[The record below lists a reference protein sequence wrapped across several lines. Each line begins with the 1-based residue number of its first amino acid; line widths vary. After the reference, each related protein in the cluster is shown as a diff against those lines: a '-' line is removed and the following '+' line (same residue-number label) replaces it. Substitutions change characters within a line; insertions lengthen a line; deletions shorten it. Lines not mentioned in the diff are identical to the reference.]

1 MVWVYWKKLLKYK
14 LFCDL
19 IFFVPLRIF
28 SNNTFI
34 YQKFFNI
41 KQITK
46 EYFLNLYV

>member
-1 MVWVYWKKLLKYK
+1 MSLLEETAE
-14 LFCDL
+14 
-19 IFFVPLRIF
+19 IQIVLRFDFLCANADF